1 MKIYVQG
8 SSRYAGRWSE
18 RPLPFPYDDR
28 HAHHQPRREMI
39 RILYFGVLRDR
50 VGRDSEELAW
60 NGGSTD
66 ALLQH
71 LRDRG
76 PQWAEA
82 LAPGQV
88 FRMAVNR
95 QMAYGE
101 VPVPDGAEVGILPP
115 VTGG

>member
-8 SSRYAGRWSE
+8 RSRYAGRWSE
-18 RPLPFPYDDR
+18 RPLSFPYDDR
-28 HAHHQPRREMI
+28 HAHHQPRRDMI
-39 RILYFGVLRDR
+39 RILYFGV
-50 VGRDSEELAW
+50 
-60 NGGSTD
+60 
-66 ALLQH
+66 

>member
-1 MKIYVQG
+1 
-8 SSRYAGRWSE
+8 
-18 RPLPFPYDDR
+18 
-28 HAHHQPRREMI
+28 MI

-50 VGRDSEELAW
+50 VGRDSEELEW

-71 LRDRG
+71 LRERG

-88 FRMAVNR
+88 FRMALNR

-101 VPVPDGAEVGILPP
+101 MPVPDGAEVGILPA